1 MNPILGDSRMNQE
14 REMTTMPLHDAI
26 ELIEMEYLEMP
37 DLRLTFWQAQRLWNL
52 SADVCERALAALICA
67 GFLTR
72 TTTDD
77 YVRSGAPT
85 LTPARIE
92 ALLRAM

>member
-1 MNPILGDSRMNQE
+1 MIA
-14 REMTTMPLHDAI
+14 TPLHDAI

-52 SADVCERALAALICA
+52 SAEVCERALSSLVCA
-67 GFLTR
+67 GFLSR
-72 TTTDD
+72 TCTDHF
-77 YVRSGAPT
+77 VRSGAPT
-85 LTPARIE
+85 LTPSRIE